1 MPFIFKGLVDTLGET
16 SQAAAAAAV
25 ATGEAVA
32 GGAPPE
38 AAVAVPFAMVLG
50 YGIAR
55 STASGAQEV
64 NYERW
69 GLSRCRSCRFSRRSC
84 FATCA
89 DTGKP
94 QRNVLDL
101 QDTTN
106 SVIVM

>member
-69 GLSRCRSCRFSRRSC
+69 GCRDAGRVGSVGAVVSQRVQTRVNPSETYWTCR
-84 FATCA
+84 TQL
-89 DTGKP
+89 T
-94 QRNVLDL
+94 L
-101 QDTTN
+101 
-106 SVIVM
+106 